1 MEQTQPEQNGRLG
14 SSFKLVGTPPQK
26 KKILEVFAKLW
37 FSVLD
42 GDFQRF
48 LYEATATFRAICSKQ
63 AYFVEIW
70 QGMVRLGMGEFLT

>member
-1 MEQTQPEQNGRLG
+1 LEQTQPEQNGRLG
-14 SSFKLVGTPPQK
+14 SSFKLVGTP
-26 KKILEVFAKLW
+26 KILEVFAKLW

-63 AYFVEIW
+63 ANFVEIW
-70 QGMVRLGMGEFLT
+70 QRMVRLGMGEFLT